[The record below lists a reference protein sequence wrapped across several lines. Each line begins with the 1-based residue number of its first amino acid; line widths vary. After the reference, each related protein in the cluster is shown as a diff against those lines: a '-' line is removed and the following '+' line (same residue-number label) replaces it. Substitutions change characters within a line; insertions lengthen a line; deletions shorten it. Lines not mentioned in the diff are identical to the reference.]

1 MGDDWIIGKG
11 ADHEVWVAA
20 QDVLHHYLQL
30 RLGHDLLR
38 KQVEA
43 LQEVLVLLTVA

>member
-1 MGDDWIIGKG
+1 MSWRIGKA
-11 ADHEVWVAA
+11 ADHEVRVAA

-30 RLGHDLLR
+30 RLRHDLLR

-43 LQEVLVLLTVA
+43 LQEVLVLFTVA